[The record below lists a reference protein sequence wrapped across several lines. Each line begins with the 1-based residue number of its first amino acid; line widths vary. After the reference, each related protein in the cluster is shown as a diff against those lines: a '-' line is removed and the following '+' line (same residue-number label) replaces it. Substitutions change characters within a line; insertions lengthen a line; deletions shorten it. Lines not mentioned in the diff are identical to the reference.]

1 MGNTYKFDRMFIPLY
16 TQTLTICLHDT
27 QAQNDKILIML
38 PDFRV
43 RQRDYLLEISRALTQ
58 ELDRE
63 KLLARILKIA
73 IEMLAGQ
80 AGIIALKQ
88 TEGWRVAAAH
98 GIAPAFL
105 SYLAPLLAE
114 EKVAELDVRELNRM
128 LKELTY
134 TASMGLLNGTA
145 LPLAAHGQVIGVIF
159 IFRNYPDLFTPND
172 RVLLQS
178 FANQAAIAVYNA
190 QLYGQVSY
198 EKQRLDALLDSAA
211 DGILILNADHTIE
224 RVNLAFEKLYNRSR
238 AEITGRQHNEIIRW
252 AVEPQGKTLEEAI
265 ANGWPLTPNATLY
278 VEGDLKRPEPP
289 PIPIGVTYAPLLSSE
304 GKLRNVIVSVR
315 DITHFRTAEEIKS
328 TFISIVSHELRTPV
342 ALIKG
347 YASTLRRD
355 DAKWDKHT
363 ISDSLA
369 VIEEEADRLSKMIDD
384 LLDASRLQA
393 GGLSLNRA
401 DVSLSTVAGR
411 VAERFASQST
421 KHKIV
426 AEFPEKFPVIL
437 ADETRIEQV
446 IANLVSNSLKY
457 ATHGEI
463 RISGSVRPEQVI
475 VCVSDEGPGIEAK
488 DLPHIFDRFYRS
500 TNAVKQTKGAG
511 LGLYLARAI
520 IEAHGGRIWADAST
534 GFPPS
539 GTMRRAQSDSSAQR
553 PKPDSGARICFS
565 LPR

>member
-1 MGNTYKFDRMFIPLY
+1 
-16 TQTLTICLHDT
+16 
-27 QAQNDKILIML
+27 
-38 PDFRV
+38 
-43 RQRDYLLEISRALTQ
+43 
-58 ELDRE
+58 
-63 KLLARILKIA
+63 
-73 IEMLAGQ
+73 MLAGQ
-80 AGIIALKQ
+80 AGIIALK
-88 TEGWRVAAAH
+88 EDGWRVATAH
-98 GIAPAFL
+98 GIAAAFL
-105 SYLAPLLAE
+105 SYLTPLLAE
-114 EKVAELDVRELNRM
+114 ENVRELNVNELNRM

-178 FANQAAIAVYNA
+178 FADQAAIAVFNA
-190 QLYGQVSY
+190 RLYGQVSY

-211 DGILILNADHTIE
+211 DGILILNADLTIE
-224 RVNLAFEKLYNRSR
+224 RVNDAFERIYGKTHDELVNLSHD
-238 AEITGRQHNEIIRW
+238 EVIRW
-252 AVEPQGKTLEEAI
+252 EQVAQGSTLNEAI

-278 VEGDLKRPEPP
+278 VEGDLERPLPP
-289 PIPIGVTYAPLLSSE
+289 PLPVGITYAPLLSQD
-304 GKLRNVIVSVR
+304 GRLRNVIVSVR
-315 DITHFRTAEEIKS
+315 DITHFRTADEIKS

-342 ALIKG
+342 TLIKG

-363 ISDSLA
+363 ISDSLT

-393 GGLSLNRA
+393 GGLTLSRG
-401 DVSLSTVAGR
+401 DVSLPALAGR
-411 VAERFASQST
+411 VAEKLSLQSRQHT
-421 KHKIV
+421 ITTD
-426 AEFPEKFPVIL
+426 FPEKFPVLL
-437 ADETRIEQV
+437 ADETRLEQV
-446 IANLVSNSLKY
+446 IINLVSNAIKY
-457 ATHGEI
+457 APQGEI
-463 RISGSVRPEQVI
+463 RISGRVRPEQVV
-475 VCVSDEGPGIEAK
+475 VCVSDQGPGIEAK

-520 IEAHGGRIWADAST
+520 VEAHGGRIWAD
-534 GFPPS
+534 
-539 GTMRRAQSDSSAQR
+539 

>member
-1 MGNTYKFDRMFIPLY
+1 
-16 TQTLTICLHDT
+16 
-27 QAQNDKILIML
+27 ML

-58 ELDRE
+58 ELDLE
-63 KLLARILKIA
+63 KLLARILRIA

-80 AGIIALKQ
+80 AGIIALKDD
-88 TEGWRVAAAH
+88 GWQVAAAH

-105 SYLAPLLAE
+105 SYLTPLLAE
-114 EKVAELDVRELNRM
+114 ENVRELNVDELNRM

-178 FANQAAIAVYNA
+178 FADQAAIAVFNA
-190 QLYGQVSY
+190 RLYGQVSY

-211 DGILILNADHTIE
+211 DGMLILNADLTIE
-224 RVNLAFEKLYNRSR
+224 RVNDAFERLYGKTHDELVNLPHD
-238 AEITGRQHNEIIRW
+238 EVLRW
-252 AVEPQGKTLEEAI
+252 ASPPQGSTLNEAI
-265 ANGWPLTPNATLY
+265 AGGWPLTPNATLY
-278 VEGDLKRPEPP
+278 VEGDLERPLPP
-289 PIPIGVTYAPLLSSE
+289 PLPVGITYAPLLSHDA
-304 GKLRNVIVSVR
+304 KLRNIIVLVR
-315 DITHFRTAEEIKS
+315 DITHFRTADEIKS

-342 ALIKG
+342 TLIKG

-393 GGLSLNRA
+393 GGLSLSKGDLA
-401 DVSLSTVAGR
+401 LPVVAKR
-411 VAERFASQST
+411 VAEKLALQSKQHT
-421 KHKIV
+421 IV
-426 AEFPEKFPVIL
+426 TDFPDNFPIL
-437 ADETRIEQV
+437 VADETRIEQV
-446 IANLVSNSLKY
+446 LLNLVSNALKY
-457 ATHGEI
+457 TPKGEI
-463 RISGSVRPEQVI
+463 KIAGQTRPEQVI
-475 VCVSDEGPGIEAK
+475 VCVSDQGPGIEAK

-520 IEAHGGRIWADAST
+520 VEAHGGRIWVD
-534 GFPPS
+534 
-539 GTMRRAQSDSSAQR
+539 

>member
-1 MGNTYKFDRMFIPLY
+1 
-16 TQTLTICLHDT
+16 
-27 QAQNDKILIML
+27 ML

-58 ELDRE
+58 ELDLE
-63 KLLARILKIA
+63 KLLARILRIA

-80 AGIIALKQ
+80 AGLIALKDQ
-88 TEGWRVAAAH
+88 EGWRVAAAH

-105 SYLAPLLAE
+105 SYLTPLLAE
-114 EKVAELDVRELNRM
+114 ENVRELDVRELNRM
-128 LKELTY
+128 LQELTY
-134 TASMGLLNGTA
+134 TASMGLLNGTG
-145 LPLAAHGQVIGVIF
+145 LPLATHGQVIGVIF
-159 IFRNYPDLFTPND
+159 IFRNYPDLFTQND

-178 FANQAAIAVYNA
+178 FADQAAIAVFNA

-211 DGILILNADHTIE
+211 DGILILNADLTIE
-224 RVNLAFEKLYNRSR
+224 RVNDAFERIYGKTHDELAKLP
-238 AEITGRQHNEIIRW
+238 HDEIIRW
-252 AVEPQGKTLEEAI
+252 VGEPQGATLKEAI

-278 VEGDLKRPEPP
+278 VEGDLDRNSQMPLPV
-289 PIPIGVTYAPLLSSE
+289 GVTYAPLLSPE

-315 DITHFRTAEEIKS
+315 DISHFRTADEMKA

-355 DAKWDKHT
+355 DARWDRST

-369 VIEEEADRLSKMIDD
+369 VIEEEADRLSKMVDD

-393 GGLSLNRA
+393 GGLTLNRA
-401 DVSLSTVAGR
+401 DVSLPNLATR
-411 VAERFASQST
+411 VAERFTTQSN
-421 KHKIV
+421 KHRIV
-426 AEFPEKFPVIL
+426 TEFPDKFPIIV
-437 ADETRIEQV
+437 ADETRLEQV
-446 IANLVSNSLKY
+446 VNNLVSNALKY
-457 ATHGEI
+457 APNGEI
-463 RISGSVRPEQVI
+463 KIVGRVHPQQVV
-475 VCVSDEGPGIEAK
+475 VCVSDEGPGIEAQ

-500 TNAVKQTKGAG
+500 TKAVKQTKGAG

-520 IEAHGGRIWADAST
+520 VEAHGGHIWPD
-534 GFPPS
+534 
-539 GTMRRAQSDSSAQR
+539 
-553 PKPDSGARICFS
+553 PKPDTGARLCFS